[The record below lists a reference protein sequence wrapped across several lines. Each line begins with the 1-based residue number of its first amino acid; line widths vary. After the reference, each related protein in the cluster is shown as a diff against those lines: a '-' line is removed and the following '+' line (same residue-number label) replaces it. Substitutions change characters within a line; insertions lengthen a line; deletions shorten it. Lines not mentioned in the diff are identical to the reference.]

1 MTVSVRPFPNTALAA
16 AIALLLGCAFAGH
29 ALAQEEGE
37 QQPRSKPV
45 VGSYGAAQAAE
56 RARQR
61 KAAQEAKASQAAQG
75 PQLFPLA
82 TRKVEPQNNSAADVK
97 TANEIR
103 QAFDAGNYEDVVAR
117 TDAYVATS
125 KNAYL
130 ISYFYQLA
138 GSSESKLGDKDK
150 AIAYYRKAVETNGF
164 DNNGH
169 YQTML
174 ILASELAQQ
183 KQDAEALTWVEKFLA
198 ETKAETQDALKVKAV
213 VLSDLGR
220 DQEAAATYEKVL
232 AAHPDDQTTMMNA
245 VTFYRKA
252 GQDQKATELLNR
264 ARGSGKLQSA
274 DQYQVLFNGYIK
286 AQAYGDAENV
296 LLEGV
301 NSGVI
306 KPSPKLVKDY
316 WLLAQGFYDAADFT
330 KAAEYY
336 GRAAQIDETGESA
349 LNQAKVL
356 RNDDR
361 IAEAKAAARLALAK
375 GVKQPKQANDILA
388 LPGK

>member
-1 MTVSVRPFPNTALAA
+1 MTVSARPFPNSALAA

-29 ALAQEEGE
+29 ALAQEDDEP
-37 QQPRSKPV
+37 QPQRKPSV
-45 VGSYGAAQAAE
+45 ASYGAAQAAE

-61 KAAQEAKASQAAQG
+61 KAAQAAKTPQG
-75 PQLFPLA
+75 PQLFPQA
-82 TRKVEPQNNSAADVK
+82 TRKVEPQSNSAADVK

-103 QAFDAGNYEDVVAR
+103 QDFEAGNYEEVIAK
-117 TDAYVATS
+117 TDAYAASS
-125 KNAYL
+125 KNTYL

-150 AIAYYRKAVETNGF
+150 AIAYYRKSVETNGF

-183 KQDAEALTWVEKFLA
+183 KQDEEALTWVNKFIT
-198 ETKAETQDALKVKAV
+198 ETKAETDDAIRVKAV

-220 DQEAAATYEKVL
+220 DQEAVAEYEKLL

-252 GQDQKATELLNR
+252 GQDQKAADLLNR
-264 ARGSGKLQSA
+264 ARGSGKLQTE
-274 DQYQVLFNGYIK
+274 DQYQVLFNGYVK
-286 AQAYGDAENV
+286 AQAYGDAETV

-301 NSGVI
+301 DKGVL
-306 KPSPKLVKDY
+306 KPSPKLVKNY
-316 WLLAQGFYDAADFT
+316 WLLAQGFYDAADFR
-330 KAAEYY
+330 KAADYY
-336 GRAAQIDETGESA
+336 GRAAQIDQTGESA

-361 IAEAKAAARLALAK
+361 IGEAKAAARLALAK

>member
-1 MTVSVRPFPNTALAA
+1 MTVSARPFPNSALAA

-29 ALAQEEGE
+29 ALAQEEDE
-37 QQPRSKPV
+37 QPQRKPGV
-45 VGSYGAAQAAE
+45 ASYGAAQAAE

-61 KAAQEAKASQAAQG
+61 KAAQAAKTPQG
-75 PQLFPLA
+75 PQLFPQA
-82 TRKVEPQNNSAADVK
+82 TRKVEPQSNSAADVK

-103 QAFDAGNYEDVVAR
+103 QDFEAGNYEEVIAK
-117 TDAYVATS
+117 TDAYAAAS
-125 KNAYL
+125 KNIYL

-150 AIAYYRKAVETNGF
+150 AIAYYRKSVETNGF

-183 KQDAEALTWVEKFLA
+183 KQDEEALTWVNKFIA
-198 ETKAETQDALKVKAV
+198 ETKAETDDAIRVKAV

-220 DQEAAATYEKVL
+220 DQEAVAEYEKLL

-252 GQDQKATELLNR
+252 GQDQKAADLLNR
-264 ARGSGKLQSA
+264 ARGSGKLQTE
-274 DQYQVLFNGYIK
+274 DQYQVLFNGYVK
-286 AQAYGDAENV
+286 AQAYDEAETV
-296 LLEGV
+296 LQEGV
-301 NSGVI
+301 DKGVI
-306 KPSPKLVKDY
+306 KPSPKLVKNY
-316 WLLAQGFYDAADFT
+316 WLLAQGFYDAADSR
-330 KAAEYY
+330 KAADYY
-336 GRAAQIDETGESA
+336 GRAAQIDQTGESA

>member
-1 MTVSVRPFPNTALAA
+1 MTVSASPFPNSALAA

-29 ALAQEEGE
+29 ALAQEEDE
-37 QQPRSKPV
+37 QPQRKPSV
-45 VGSYGAAQAAE
+45 ASYGAAQAAE

-61 KAAQEAKASQAAQG
+61 KAAQAAKTPQG
-75 PQLFPLA
+75 PQLFPQA
-82 TRKVEPQNNSAADVK
+82 TRKVEPQSNSAADVK

-103 QAFDAGNYEDVVAR
+103 QDFEAGNYEEVIAK
-117 TDAYVATS
+117 TDAYAAAS
-125 KNAYL
+125 KNTYL

-138 GSSESKLGDKDK
+138 GSAESKLGDKDK
-150 AIAYYRKAVETNGF
+150 AIAYYRKSVETNGF

-183 KQDAEALTWVEKFLA
+183 KQDEEALTWVNKFIA
-198 ETKAETQDALKVKAV
+198 ETKAETDDAIRVKAV

-220 DQEAAATYEKVL
+220 DQEAVAEYEKLL

-252 GQDQKATELLNR
+252 GQDQKAADLLNR
-264 ARGSGKLQSA
+264 ARGSGKLQTE
-274 DQYQVLFNGYIK
+274 DQYQVLFNGYVK
-286 AQAYGDAENV
+286 AEQYAEAETV
-296 LLEGV
+296 LQEGV
-301 NSGVI
+301 DKGVI

-316 WLLAQGFYDAADFT
+316 WLLAQGFYDAADFR
-330 KAAEYY
+330 KAADYY
-336 GRAAQIDETGESA
+336 GRAAQIDQTGESA

>member
-1 MTVSVRPFPNTALAA
+1 MTVSARPFPNSALAA

-37 QQPRSKPV
+37 QPQRKPTV
-45 VGSYGAAQAAE
+45 ASYGAAQAAE

-61 KAAQEAKASQAAQG
+61 KAAQAAKTPQG
-75 PQLFPLA
+75 PQLFPQA
-82 TRKVEPQNNSAADVK
+82 TRKVEPQSNSAADVK

-103 QAFDAGNYEDVVAR
+103 QDFEAGNYEEVIAK
-117 TDAYVATS
+117 TDAYAAAS

-150 AIAYYRKAVETNGF
+150 AIAYYRKSLETNGF

-183 KQDAEALTWVEKFLA
+183 KQDEEALTWINKFID
-198 ETKAETQDALKVKAV
+198 ETKAETDDAIRVKAV

-220 DQEAAATYEKVL
+220 DQEAVAEYEKLL

-252 GQDQKATELLNR
+252 GQDQKASDLLNR
-264 ARGSGKLQSA
+264 ARGSGKLQTE
-274 DQYQVLFNGYIK
+274 DQYQVLFNGYVK
-286 AQAYGDAENV
+286 AQEYGQAETV

-301 NSGVI
+301 DKGVI
-306 KPSPKLVKDY
+306 KPSPKLVKNY
-316 WLLAQGFYDAADFT
+316 WLLAQGFYDAADFG
-330 KAAEYY
+330 KAADYY
-336 GRAAQIDETGESA
+336 GRAAQIDQTGESA

-375 GVKQPKQANDILA
+375 GIKQPKQANDILA

>member
-1 MTVSVRPFPNTALAA
+1 MTVSARPFPNSALAA

-29 ALAQEEGE
+29 ALAQEDDEP
-37 QQPRSKPV
+37 QPQRKPSV
-45 VGSYGAAQAAE
+45 ASYGAAQAAE

-61 KAAQEAKASQAAQG
+61 KAAQAAKTPQG
-75 PQLFPLA
+75 PQLFPQA
-82 TRKVEPQNNSAADVK
+82 TRKVEPQSNSAADVK

-103 QAFDAGNYEDVVAR
+103 QDFEAGNYEEVIAK
-117 TDAYVATS
+117 TDAYAASS
-125 KNAYL
+125 KNTYL

-150 AIAYYRKAVETNGF
+150 AIAYYRKSVETNGF

-183 KQDAEALTWVEKFLA
+183 KQDEEALTWVNKFIT
-198 ETKAETQDALKVKAV
+198 ETKAETDDAIRVKAV

-220 DQEAAATYEKVL
+220 DQEAVAEYEKLL

-252 GQDQKATELLNR
+252 GQDQKAADLLNR
-264 ARGSGKLQSA
+264 ARGSGKLQTE
-274 DQYQVLFNGYIK
+274 DQYQVLFNGYVK
-286 AQAYGDAENV
+286 AQAYGDAETV

-301 NSGVI
+301 DKGVI
-306 KPSPKLVKDY
+306 KPSPKLVKNY
-316 WLLAQGFYDAADFT
+316 WLLAQGFYDAADFR
-330 KAAEYY
+330 KAADYY
-336 GRAAQIDETGESA
+336 GRAAQIDQTGESA

-361 IAEAKAAARLALAK
+361 IGEAKAAARLALAK

>member
-1 MTVSVRPFPNTALAA
+1 MTVSARPFPNSALAA

-29 ALAQEEGE
+29 ALAQEDDEP
-37 QQPRSKPV
+37 QPQRKPSV
-45 VGSYGAAQAAE
+45 ASYGAAQAAE

-61 KAAQEAKASQAAQG
+61 KAAQAAKTPQG

-82 TRKVEPQNNSAADVK
+82 TRKVEPQSNSAADVK

-103 QAFDAGNYEDVVAR
+103 QDFEAGNYEEVIAK
-117 TDAYVATS
+117 TDAYAAAS
-125 KNAYL
+125 KNIYL

-150 AIAYYRKAVETNGF
+150 AIAYYRKSVETNGF

-183 KQDAEALTWVEKFLA
+183 KQDEEALTWVNKFIA
-198 ETKAETQDALKVKAV
+198 ETKAETDDAIRVKAV

-220 DQEAAATYEKVL
+220 NQEAVAEYEKLL

-252 GQDQKATELLNR
+252 GQDQKAADLLNR
-264 ARGSGKLQSA
+264 ARGSGKLQTE
-274 DQYQVLFNGYIK
+274 DQYQVLFNGYVK
-286 AQAYGDAENV
+286 AQAYAEAETV
-296 LLEGV
+296 LQEGV
-301 NSGVI
+301 DKGVI
-306 KPSPKLVKDY
+306 KPSPKLVKNY
-316 WLLAQGFYDAADFT
+316 WLLAQGFYDAADFR
-330 KAAEYY
+330 KAADYY
-336 GRAAQIDETGESA
+336 GRAAQVDQTGESA